1 MSSNRDR
8 LQVTPFML
16 SAARVFAADV
26 VEQILDEI
34 RPRPVVHAISWWQ
47 RPLGWLGI
55 ATMALCGER
64 IVARRVAGPVR
75 ECRECQ
81 RAVDGER

>member
-1 MSSNRDR
+1 
-8 LQVTPFML
+8 ML

-26 VEQILDEI
+26 VEQILGEI
-34 RPRPVVHAISWWQ
+34 RPLPVVHVSSWWQ
-47 RPLGWLGI
+47 RPLGRLGI
-55 ATMALCGER
+55 ATPALCNEW
-64 IVARRVAGPVR
+64 IVARRVPGPLR